1 MAGSRHA
8 LPAADAAWLHMDR
21 PENLMVIN
29 SVMWFD
35 EPLPVDALRARL
47 QERLVDRFPRF
58 RQRIVERPTGPV
70 FEDDPHFD
78 LDLHVH
84 HLALPAPH
92 DKRALQA
99 AVQDLMVR
107 PLDRARPLWETY
119 VFDGYRSGAAVYT
132 RMHHCIADGIA
143 LARVLLSLTDL
154 EDVSVQV
161 AEPTPREGGGV
172 LDAVTK
178 PLGGLASVGKAAA
191 RAVVDQGLE
200 TLARPAHLAELAQTA
215 REDAGTLA
223 KLLLSP
229 NDDNALRGEL
239 GIANH
244 VGWSEPVSVRT
255 VRRAA
260 HGLGVT
266 INDLVVAAVAG
277 AVRGYLTEH
286 GEDVPDEVH
295 AMVPFNLRPLAE
307 PIDPDLGNRFGLVIL
322 TLPTGVDDRRERIAE
337 AKRRMD
343 DIKES
348 HEGPISYGIV
358 AAMGL
363 TPPRVEGVLMD
374 FFSAKGSMVLTNV
387 PGPREPVRLAGVP
400 VAGVLVWAPCSGSV
414 GMSVSVLSYNGKI
427 TVGFL
432 TDAHVVPDP
441 QLLAR
446 GFREELLAAARL
458 AR

>member
-35 EPLPVDALRARL
+35 EPLAVDALRARL
-47 QERLVDRFPRF
+47 QRRLVDRFPRF
-58 RQRIVERPTGPV
+58 GQRIVERPGGPV

-92 DKRALQA
+92 DRRALQA

-161 AEPTPREGGGV
+161 AEPKSRAGGGL
-172 LDAVTK
+172 LDGVTK
-178 PLGGLASVGKAAA
+178 PLGGLASVGEAAA
-191 RAVVDQGLE
+191 RAVLDQGLE
-200 TLARPAHLAELAQTA
+200 TLARPAHLSELAQTA

-239 GIANH
+239 GIANRIA
-244 VGWSEPVSVRT
+244 WSEPVSVRT

-322 TLPTGVDDRRERIAE
+322 TLPTGVEGRRERIAE

-374 FFSAKGSMVLTNV
+374 FFSAKGTMVLTNV

-414 GMSVSVLSYNGKI
+414 GMSVSVLSYAGRI

-432 TDAHVVPDP
+432 TDAQVVPDP
-441 QLLAR
+441 QLLAD
-446 GFREELLAAARL
+446 GFREELLDAARL